1 MAAKVFSDAG
11 GNWSDNAAWVG
22 GSPAVNGDTVTA
34 TGTSGNITIDVA
46 SACTSII
53 LTNYVGILTFN
64 AALTVGGTVTF
75 VSGMGTIAG
84 SSDLICTTTATL
96 TSGGKV
102 LSGGL
107 QLGGT
112 SQTFTLGDN
121 WSVTG
126 VLNFNGTTGTVL
138 TGTAKIITVAG
149 GLTVGVNVT
158 TATTPGIIMTG
169 GSWTG
174 AGILRINLT
183 FQGGTIT
190 LLNGSNYFD
199 TKTLTYTSGT
209 IVVTGNTL
217 QCAAS
222 TTFVGNDLHWNN
234 VTVTGGG
241 ASFSILIPAI
251 FYVDGTLTCAMTG
264 NHTFSNNYYA
274 MIVGALTISGSGGTL
289 NFPGNVTVT
298 GALTV
303 TVVGTL
309 TLQTI
314 QAGYNG
320 TAASFLITGAATILA
335 GYGTWTIAG
344 TTTITANVT
353 FNVGLGSPTWSTAGF
368 IHGAYN
374 VGGTATIILTGGTW
388 SGTGT
393 WAPGVTLS
401 GTITI
406 DAGTRYCGSL
416 SYTTGVITLAGVNLS
431 CAQASPIFNTDPLV
445 WDSLIL
451 TYTASAVTVTINS
464 LLSISGTFTLANVA
478 TTFAGTAGFTVG
490 TLTNTTITATR
501 IITFANDKTY
511 TITAAFTTVHAAA
524 QTVRFT
530 FTSDHAS
537 IKAIIILGPG
547 TTQSVGFV
555 DPIRIDS
562 SAGQQI
568 FSFKGVITT
577 CLNWISAYPVNTAL
591 NDSQFHIGI

>member
-22 GSPAVNGDTVTA
+22 GSPAVDGDTVTA

-112 SQTFTLGDN
+112 SKTYTLGDN

-126 VLNFNGTTGTVL
+126 VLNFNGTTGTVI
-138 TGTAKIITVAG
+138 TGTAKTITVAG

-158 TATTPGIIMTG
+158 TATTPGVIMTG
-169 GSWTG
+169 GAWTG

-222 TTFVGNDLHWNN
+222 TTFVGNNLHWNN
-234 VTVTGGG
+234 VTITGGG
-241 ASFSILIPAI
+241 ASFSIYIPAI

-264 NHTFSNNYYA
+264 NQYFSNNFLA
-274 MIVGALTISGSGGTL
+274 MIVGAFTISGAGGTLGIPGNITVTNALTIS
-289 NFPGNVTVT
+289 
-298 GALTV
+298 
-303 TVVGTL
+303 VVGTL
-309 TLQTI
+309 TFSFI

-320 TAASFLITGAATILA
+320 TAATLTITGAATLIA
-335 GYGTWTIAG
+335 ANGSWTIAG
-344 TTTITANVT
+344 TTTITANCT
-353 FNVGLGSPTWSTAGF
+353 FNVGAGSPLWYTAGF

-374 VGGTATIILTGGTW
+374 VGGSASITLTGGTW

-393 WAPGVTLS
+393 WVPAVTLA
-401 GTITI
+401 GNITI

-416 SYTTGVITLAGVNLS
+416 ACTSGPITLAGVNLS
-431 CAQASPIFNTDPLV
+431 CAQVSPIFNTDPLV

-501 IITFANDKTY
+501 IFTFANGKTY
-511 TITAAFTTVHAAA
+511 TIRDAFTTVHAAA

-537 IKAIIILGPG
+537 IKAIIILGSSA
-547 TTQSVGFV
+547 TQNVGFV
-555 DPIRIDS
+555 DPTRIDS

-568 FSFKGVITT
+568 FSYKGTITT
-577 CLNWISAYPVNTAL
+577 CLNWISAYPVNISL
-591 NDSQFHIGI
+591 NDPQLLIGI